1 MPKISALPPMTT
13 AADDDEAPIVDKSVT
28 TTKKW
33 TLTLLKT
40 YLQSL
45 VGWLTTAMLADDSV
59 TAAKIDWA
67 STGANGGIWWEELG
81 RTQLSVAGDTISVT
95 GMTARKHLMV
105 ILYTAA
111 TGGTVNSRLQYNG
124 DTAANY
130 AERSS
135 SNGGADATGVNAT
148 NNGFTQ
154 SASAATRQGVG
165 FILNEAAQ
173 EKIITSFVSEQ
184 NTAGAANAP
193 TRAENSGKWANT
205 SAQITRIDAINTGT
219 GDFAIGSRLIVLG
232 HD

>member
-13 AADDDEAPIVDKSVT
+13 ADAADEAPIVDTSVS

-81 RTQLSVAGDTISVT
+81 RTTLGSAGDTITVSSLP
-95 GMTARKHLMV
+95 ARKYLM
-105 ILYTAA
+105 ILFQVGAA
-111 TGGTVNSRLQYNG
+111 TSTVNNRLRFNSDSG
-124 DTAANY
+124 SNY
-130 AERSS
+130 FERSA
-135 SNGGADATGVNAT
+135 SNGAADST
-148 NNGFTQ
+148 
-154 SASAATRQGVG
+154 SASASTLGLTATDSASERFGEVY
-165 FILNEAAQ
+165 IINVLAKEKVIIANVTEAG
-173 EKIITSFVSEQ
+173 
-184 NTAGAANAP
+184 TAGAANQ
-193 TRAENSGKWANT
+193 TQRAEAAGKWANT
-205 SAQITRIDAINTGT
+205 AAAISSISLVNTGA
-219 GDFAIGSRLIVLG
+219 GDYSIGSQLIVLG